1 MIDNR
6 GKYKSTAEPL
16 QKGPSSKPN
25 KQENEQNDFYAFF
38 QEMNEKAH
46 EAFSR
51 CQPEPERALEFLKQA
66 EEFMKKI
73 EKSRKSFKA
82 QQERS

>member
-1 MIDNR
+1 MLFLDFVH
-6 GKYKSTAEPL
+6 KE
-16 QKGPSSKPN
+16 
-25 KQENEQNDFYAFF
+25 NDFYTFF
-38 QEMNEKAH
+38 QEVNEKAH

-73 EKSRKSFKA
+73 EKAHKSFKA
-82 QQERS
+82 